1 MLRRRWRVVWG
12 GGGGGWGGGGGG
24 GRGGAAVAAA
34 TAAAAALRDE
44 PFSLG
49 EVSASMLRAIR
60 GALGVSV
67 GDVCLPVLI

>member
-1 MLRRRWRVVWG
+1 VVEAAATDAAAAVEGWV
-12 GGGGGWGGGGGG
+12 GGWVVEA
-24 GRGGAAVAAA
+24 GAAVAAA